1 MSSYFLNILIFFRQ
15 SIGSRGTRL
24 AIVLIQKNQSTIG
37 DRNSTEKASELCSH
51 CKINSK
57 YLFVFPINQLKSE
70 QLGEY
75 VLRLEKS
82 FQEITHD
89 FYLIALKKIRA
100 KSVSN
105 NDPNLIIR
113 QQYQLAFIS
122 ELRQDTHSA
131 LR

>member
-1 MSSYFLNILIFFRQ
+1 M
-15 SIGSRGTRL
+15 
-24 AIVLIQKNQSTIG
+24 
-37 DRNSTEKASELCSH
+37 
-51 CKINSK
+51 
-57 YLFVFPINQLKSE
+57 FVFPINQLKSE

-82 FQEITHD
+82 FQEITQE

-113 QQYQLAFIS
+113 QQFQLAFIS